1 MKLILARHGET
12 EENLKGLTQGWLQG
26 RLTQNGLI
34 QAKNLGLQLKKY
46 DLELIFSSDLDRCVK
61 TAQEIFEANNNTK
74 KLILTKLLRER
85 SYGDLEGK
93 VVTLKDLEALPG
105 GFYHGKPTNGES
117 LYDVWLRLKTFYEDI
132 KSNYHNNTIAIVTHN
147 GPIKISQL
155 IINNKTLEEL
165 PSVHGVDNASFLEFT
180 I

>member
-12 EENLKGLTQGWLQG
+12 EENLKGLIQGWLQG
-26 RLTQNGLI
+26 RLTKKGLI

-61 TAQEIFEANNNTK
+61 TAQEIFKTNKTK

-85 SYGDLEGK
+85 SYGEFEGK

-105 GFYHGKPTNGES
+105 GFYHGKPANGES
-117 LYDVWLRLKTFYEDI
+117 LYDVYLRLKTFYSKLKD
-132 KSNYHNNTIAIVTHN
+132 YQVNTIAIVTHN
-147 GPIKISQL
+147 GPIRISQL
-155 IINNKTLEEL
+155 IINNKPLEEL
-165 PSVHGVDNASFLEFT
+165 PSVHGIDNASFLKLEF
-180 I
+180 